1 MVIRVEITTIFD
13 DTPSAVLA
21 QIATRARAR
30 RLAAGLTRAKLAAKA
45 GVSVDVVKR
54 LEGDGRVSLES
65 LARLAMAMDATDGLR
80 ALFPDVQVSS
90 LRELEQ
96 QAARRSRVYGTRR
109 DAGKRRGPTQR
120 TPKATVLPS
129 EE

>member
-1 MVIRVEITTIFD
+1 MEIPTIFD

-30 RLAAGLTRAKLAAKA
+30 RLAAGLTREKLAAKA
-45 GVSVDVVKR
+45 GISVDVVKR
-54 LEGDGRVSLES
+54 LEGDGRVGLES
-65 LARLAMAMDATDGLR
+65 LARIAMALDATDGLR
-80 ALFPDVQVSS
+80 ALFPDVPVRS

-109 DAGKRRGPTQR
+109 DAGKRRGPTLL
-120 TPKATVLPS
+120 TPTATVPPRD
-129 EE
+129 E